1 MSLCAVRSK
10 MCWPTTRP
18 FRKRCSK
25 FDAKPLKYSKP
36 NKVNTATH
44 DATSDFN
51 FVLNVA
57 HDIGKGKGIDWLL
70 NVLREIEDHN
80 PQRIVIF
87 CAQGKH
93 RSVSAATLLK
103 LSVYEKAVVYNLT
116 TR

>member
-1 MSLCAVRSK
+1 MQPDYFSDHYGVDRNS
-10 MCWPTTRP
+10 W
-18 FRKRCSK
+18 

-57 HDIGKGKGIDWLL
+57 HDIGTGKGIDWLL